1 MGASLSIFLYIC
13 VIMYTYTK
21 MITLVEMNDVDI
33 MSALLEGEIDH
44 NEVFSSE

>member
-1 MGASLSIFLYIC
+1 MLYIC

-33 MSALLEGEIDH
+33 MSAVIEGEIDQTD
-44 NEVFSSE
+44 VFSSK